1 MAERRLDI
9 AVAPGSRPG
18 HQIATLKGELTL
30 ETVKQFQD
38 ALRAESAPVLILDMH
53 NVNFLDSSG
62 VGALVNLYVGRE
74 RTQRCLGIADP
85 GARVRAALEVA
96 GIHRVLSIF
105 VTIAAA
111 EQQLA

>member
-1 MAERRLDI
+1 MAERHLTI
-9 AVAPGSRPG
+9 ALAPGSRPG
-18 HQIATLKGELTL
+18 HQIVTLKGQLTL

-53 NVNFLDSSG
+53 GVDFLDSSG
-62 VGALVNLYVGRE
+62 VGALVNLYVGCE
-74 RTQRCLGIADP
+74 RKQRRLGVADP
-85 GARVRAALEVA
+85 SVRVRAALEVA

-105 VTIAAA
+105 ATVAAA

>member
-1 MAERRLDI
+1 MAERRLNT
-9 AVAPGSRPG
+9 ALAPGSRPG
-18 HQIATLKGELTL
+18 HQIATLTGQLTL

-38 ALRAESAPVLILDMH
+38 TLRAESAPVLILDLH
-53 NVNFLDSSG
+53 DVDFLDSSG

-74 RTQRCLGIADP
+74 RTHRRLGVADP
-85 GARVRAALEVA
+85 SARVRAALEVA

-105 VTIAAA
+105 ATIAAA